1 MEECKLPRVPAPP
14 PHAWGISQGRIFVH
28 SCDMSKKLSPP
39 PAISVDSAKELEHLY
54 AQLAA
59 VEALIRALEVYR
71 QYYPSVVPPRRK
83 TA

>member
-1 MEECKLPRVPAPP
+1 MVITSFPWVEAYT
-14 PHAWGISQGRIFVH
+14 WGIFQQLIFVQA
-28 SCDMSKKLSPP
+28 CDMSKKLHPSPAAP
-39 PAISVDSAKELEHLY
+39 RGSAKELEYLY

-71 QYYPSVVPPRRK
+71 QYYPTVVPSKQK